1 LLLPLPYQ
9 IIADGRVPVI
19 RFAIL
24 SAVSVAYAGVVDGSG
39 VAWILTFILLAH
51 VVAYSLLLAAGAAA
65 IAYVIPANTRRAAV
79 WAAFVVGFGIALFF
93 DVYRTPLNPAS
104 IQSNWIGLFQ

>member
-9 IIADGRVPVI
+9 IIADGRVPVV

-24 SAVSVAYAGVVDGSG
+24 SAVSVAYAGVVDDSG
-39 VAWILTFILLAH
+39 VAWTLAFILLAH

-65 IAYVIPANTRRAAV
+65 IAYIIPANARRAAV
-79 WAAFVVGFGIALFF
+79 WAAFVVGFSTALLF
-93 DVYRTPLNPAS
+93 DVYRTPFTQAS